1 MILLCFRCF
10 VNSKLEEKHV
20 EKTSENNKPSKYNL
34 GKSVFVSFHQRF
46 HMAVRKFVILSNVS
60 SQLNFAGKGT
70 KESHFKQALGPI
82 TLNFQKNISH

>member
-10 VNSKLEEKHV
+10 VNSKLEKKHV
-20 EKTSENNKPSKYNL
+20 EKTSENNKPSKYKL

-70 KESHFKQALGPI
+70 KESHFKQALGA
-82 TLNFQKNISH
+82 HYAEV